1 MRDFKRITA
10 EYILF
15 PGIAAGLVFLG
26 GCVTTGK
33 MDRPLPP
40 SSQREVVK
48 MIPWQLTLQPGKNVR
63 VYIND
68 KKTGYTWISHDKSMR
83 TMRLKVPLYRDE
95 LGFDLRVEKK
105 GYQNFSARV
114 MLQGRDSL
122 YKEQP
127 FFAVLDPEGNRHRFL
142 HYWKTGRQPK
152 SVRFIDNQRVAVPL
166 LNDTGIDIINI
177 HTGKTTRI
185 APPKKFAVK
194 EGFVESLVIGRKKE
208 LWISQMNT
216 GALHVFDSKRL
227 KYKKTVQTKGIWG
240 KVLLYDEGRQRV
252 YFSNWESKDISV
264 IDAEKYREL
273 FRLPAK
279 GVPRGMAM
287 SEDGS
292 YLYVCQY
299 GKKNAIDRNGR
310 IVKISLKKNKII
322 SFFGTTGAK
331 RHAVPLYQDD
341 LLFVS
346 DMSRDEVIS
355 YRLDNDRS
363 AGAIDVYDH
372 PNTIALSPDRRMLYV
387 SCRGKNNPKSYLL
400 KGYDL
405 GRIYVID
412 TVKKKVVEYW
422 KGGNQ
427 PTGLDVSPDGRFV
440 VFSDFLDDAIR
451 VYQRP
456 DVSSP

>member
-1 MRDFKRITA
+1 M
-10 EYILF
+10 
-15 PGIAAGLVFLG
+15 AGLVFFG

-33 MDRPLPP
+33 MDAPLPP
-40 SSQREVVK
+40 SSQRELVK
-48 MIPWQLTLQPGKNVR
+48 TMPWQLTLQPGKNVR
-63 VYIND
+63 VYING
-68 KKTGYTWISHDKSMR
+68 KKTTYTWISLDKSMR
-83 TMRLKVPLYRDE
+83 TMRLQVPLYRDR
-95 LGFDLRVEKK
+95 LGFDLDVKKK
-105 GYQNFSARV
+105 GYRDFSARV
-114 MLQGRDSL
+114 MLQGRESRYLD
-122 YKEQP
+122 QP
-127 FFAVLDPEGNRHRFL
+127 FFVALDPAGNQHRFL

-177 HTGKTTRI
+177 QTGKTTRI
-185 APPKKFAVK
+185 APPEKFAAK
-194 EGFVESLVIGRKKE
+194 EGFVESLVIGSKNE

-216 GALHVFDSKRL
+216 GALHVFDSKSL
-227 KYKKTVQTKGIWG
+227 EYKKTVQTKGIWG
-240 KVLLYDEGRQRV
+240 KVLLYDQGRKRV

-264 IDAEKYREL
+264 IDADKYEEL
-273 FRLPAK
+273 IRLPAK
-279 GVPRGMAM
+279 GVPRGMVL

-299 GKKNAIDRNGR
+299 GRDNAVDCRGR
-310 IVKISLKKNKII
+310 MVKISLENNKIV

-331 RHAVPLYQDD
+331 RHAVPLYKKG

-346 DMSRDEVIS
+346 DMSRDEVVP
-355 YRLDNDRS
+355 YRFDDERFL
-363 AGAIDVYDH
+363 GAIGVYYH
-372 PNTIALSPDRRMLYV
+372 PNTIVLSPDRKMLYV

-412 TVKKKVVEYW
+412 TVKLKVVEYW

-451 VYQRP
+451 VYRRP
-456 DVSSP
+456 GASSP